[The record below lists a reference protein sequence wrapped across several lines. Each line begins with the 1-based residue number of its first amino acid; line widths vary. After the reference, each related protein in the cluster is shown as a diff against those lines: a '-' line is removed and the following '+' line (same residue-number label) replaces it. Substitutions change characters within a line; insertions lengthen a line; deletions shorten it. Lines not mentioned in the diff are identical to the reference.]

1 MPQTNEINI
10 YVIKQIAR
18 ALGDLNNRV
27 AYVGGAVV
35 GLYIEDP
42 AAGEVRPTQVID
54 ISLEITTLGQLENLR
69 QELARKRFTQS
80 AEDTVLCRF
89 RYLGIPVDVMATAE
103 IGWAPAN
110 RWFRPGFKHLQ
121 TLELEPGLPVRI
133 LSVAYFLATKF
144 EAYNDRGA
152 NDPRT
157 SKDFEDIV
165 YVLDNHSNLVNEII
179 SAPYDVKEFLT
190 KQFNELLSDKME
202 EAVLGHLN
210 PFTQS
215 ERFELL
221 RPKLSD
227 STQSIK
233 QM

>member
-10 YVIKQIAR
+10 DVVKRIAR

-27 AYVGGAVV
+27 VYVGGAVV
-35 GLYIEDP
+35 SLYIDDP
-42 AAGEVRPTQVID
+42 AADDVRPTQDID
-54 ISLEITTLGQLENLR
+54 ISLEITSQGELENLR
-69 QELARKRFTQS
+69 QELAKKQFTQS
-80 AEDTVLCRF
+80 AADTVMCRF
-89 RYLGIPVDVMATAE
+89 RYDGIPVDVMATEE

-110 RWFRPGFKHLQ
+110 RWFRPGFEHLQ
-121 TLELEPGLPVRI
+121 TLELESGLQIRI

-165 YVLDNHSNLVNEII
+165 YVLDNHTNLVNEII
-179 SAPYDVKEFLT
+179 TAPADAKEFLIE
-190 KQFNELLSDKME
+190 QFNELLSDEME
-202 EAVLGHLN
+202 EALLSHLT
-210 PFTQS
+210 PLMQS

-221 RPKLSD
+221 QDKLKTIVD
-227 STQSIK
+227 A
-233 QM
+233 